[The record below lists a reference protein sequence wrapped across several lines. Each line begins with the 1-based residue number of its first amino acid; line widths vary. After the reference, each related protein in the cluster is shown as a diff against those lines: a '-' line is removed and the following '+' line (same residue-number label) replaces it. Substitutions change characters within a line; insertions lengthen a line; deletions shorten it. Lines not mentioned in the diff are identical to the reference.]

1 MYNHQ
6 KIKKKRDAWLTL
18 IAMLFIIAAWIA
30 GGLVENA
37 DILSSVKEKMPD
49 IAKFEELESS
59 TYKIYNAEDTVL
71 GYLSVESAMGYG
83 GPLQIAVA
91 VDQDGKIFDLAVVS
105 SKETPSYL
113 EKVLDT
119 DFLDDIIGKSFT
131 DTYTIGVDIDGISSA
146 TYSSNAILEASKMG
160 DRYVAAKILGFDVPE
175 KESPNL
181 QFGGA
186 EIVLILLFVISYFA
200 HKKTFKFKKIA
211 RWGTMLVGLFVLGF
225 FYNKPFTLSM
235 INQLLLGYFPPLH
248 SHLYWY
254 LLLFGVFFVFTVDN
268 KNPYCQWF
276 CPFGAAQECMGL
288 VGGAKHRSVGKFK
301 NIFKWSLRIITLFAI
316 IMALLLRNPGV
327 TSYEIFGTLFKLTGS
342 NFQFAILGI
351 ILVASMFIKRP
362 WCTYLCPLGPVTD
375 HFSHLRSLVIGKWKT
390 SMQKNENV

>member
-6 KIKKKRDAWLTL
+6 KVKKKREAWLTL

-37 DILSSVKEKMPD
+37 DILSTIKEKMPD

-59 TYKIYNAEDTVL
+59 TYKIYNAEDMVL

-83 GPLQIAVA
+83 GPLQMAVA

-160 DRYVAAKILGFDVPE
+160 DRFVSAKVLGFDVPE
-175 KESPNL
+175 KESPSL

-186 EIVLILLFVISYFA
+186 EMVLILLFAIGYFA
-200 HKKTFKFKKIA
+200 HKKTFKYKKIA

-254 LLLFGVFFVFTVDN
+254 MLLFGVFFVFTVDN

-375 HFSHLRSLVIGKWKT
+375 HFSHLRGLVMGKWKG
-390 SMQKNENV
+390 SMQKHKNV